1 MNIKTFCLT
10 GTLLLLSI
18 STYAQKKKEAINDSN
33 TPLHLLQ
40 PEYKVPYKALSTT
53 EVKTD
58 IDRILRYLEK
68 TTHTRVVSE
77 KTGKVILDADK
88 CVGCH
93 LCMLVCP
100 AGAIE
105 PGSRLDKKRRSEQTE
120 K

>member
-1 MNIKTFCLT
+1 MNIKTFYLT

-18 STYAQKKKEAINDSN
+18 GTYAQKKKETINDSN

-77 KTGKVILDADK
+77 KTGKLSLIIVTCLPMPNWNAAPSAWPVMSGELLIQL
-88 CVGCH
+88 
-93 LCMLVCP
+93 
-100 AGAIE
+100 
-105 PGSRLDKKRRSEQTE
+105 
-120 K
+120 

>member
-18 STYAQKKKEAINDSN
+18 GTYAQKKKETINDSN

-77 KTGKVILDADK
+77 K
-88 CVGCH
+88 
-93 LCMLVCP
+93 P
-100 AGAIE
+100 
-105 PGSRLDKKRRSEQTE
+105 E
-120 K
+120 KLSLIIVTCLPMPNWNAAPSAWPVMSGELLIQL